1 MGYDYQPQSAQAHKE
16 RAKGG
21 KWNEAKYEKSII

>member
-1 MGYDYQPQSAQAHKE
+1 MGYDSNHKAHKAHKE

-21 KWNEAKYEKSII
+21 KWNEAKYDKSII